1 MARFTHPASDGSGI
15 SAVLPFHGSFYS
27 MTEQT
32 LATTSEIKPW
42 QYEITVL
49 SQGVTIQNNSLGSP
63 TKITLEN
70 DGVYDIQFST
80 QLYNLGGGGSNSA
93 VDIWLTKNTQNVA
106 DSNTRVA
113 VNANSP
119 YIVAAWNFFVTAEA
133 DDFFEIM
140 WKTNHTNN
148 HVHTSAAYDSVPAIP
163 SVILTVNQIA

>member
-1 MARFTHPASDGSGI
+1 MARFTHPANDGSGI

-49 SQGVTIQNNSLGSP
+49 SQGITIQNNALGAP

-70 DGVYDIQFST
+70 DGVYNIQFST